1 MKELAKK
8 LLAIQK
14 DMQAIKKDS
23 VNPHFK
29 NRYFDINTL
38 IGELKPVAN
47 AHGVLIL
54 QPIITDRDSAHL
66 ETRVIDAD
74 SGEELVAM
82 IPLPQSAKAQ
92 ELGSVITYYR
102 RYALQSFFLLE
113 AEDDDGETATAAKYV
128 PKEAQAT
135 PSTGAH
141 CARCAAPML
150 TSQTSGKAYCS
161 KKCWLEPKKELDE
174 NSY

>member
-14 DMQAIKKDS
+14 EMQAIKKDS

-54 QPIITDRDSAHL
+54 QPIITDGDSASL

-74 SGEELVAM
+74 SGEEMVAM
-82 IPLPQSAKAQ
+82 IPLPQTEKAQ

-113 AEDDDGETATAAKYV
+113 AEDDDGEVGMAARIV
-128 PKEAQAT
+128 PKAVQADN
-135 PSTGAH
+135 GAK
-141 CARCAAPML
+141 CAKCGAPMV
-150 TSQTSGKAYCS
+150 TSQTTGKTYCS
-161 KKCWLEPKKELDE
+161 KFCWKNKPSELDP